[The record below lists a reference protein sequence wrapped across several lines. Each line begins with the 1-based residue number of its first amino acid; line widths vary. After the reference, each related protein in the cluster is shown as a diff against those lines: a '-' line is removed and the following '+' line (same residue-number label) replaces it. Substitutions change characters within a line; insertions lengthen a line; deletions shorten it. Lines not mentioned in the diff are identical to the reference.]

1 MRRGKPIDDERTMTP
16 EYSITVSGETIK
28 LYAMY
33 EKRAS
38 LIVISVLEE
47 NSAIFQK
54 CLLVDR
60 TCVW

>member
-1 MRRGKPIDDERTMTP
+1 MDDERTMTP

-38 LIVISVLEE
+38 LIVIRVLEE

-60 TCVW
+60 TCV